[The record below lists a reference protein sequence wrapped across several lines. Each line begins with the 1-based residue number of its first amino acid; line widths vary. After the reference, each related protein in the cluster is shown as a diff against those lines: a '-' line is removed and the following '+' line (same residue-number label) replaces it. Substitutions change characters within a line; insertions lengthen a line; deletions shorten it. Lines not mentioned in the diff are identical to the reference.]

1 MRANLAYSLVIAAL
15 LIAPSAGE
23 AQAAN
28 SAKKEKSST
37 SKKATSKKNKIEIP
51 EQKMPKGFKQAL
63 VYQSMMVFNKAIPL
77 YVTAIKDDPKFVS
90 SYNNLA
96 QCLIKRNQKGDKEM
110 AHSYL
115 SQAIKLSP
123 NNVGTL
129 HTKALVEESDKNYEE
144 AEESYRKI
152 IKIQP
157 LNFRAVQNL
166 SELLFKVGK
175 RREARAVLTNV
186 LKEDPPQQHKK
197 IYQQA
202 LKNLDQKIKE
212 KTKGKAG

>member
-1 MRANLAYSLVIAAL
+1 MRLAYALVITSL
-15 LIAPSAGE
+15 LIAQSASP
-23 AQAAN
+23 AAAEK
-28 SAKKEKSST
+28 SAKKGKSST
-37 SKKATSKKNKIEIP
+37 SKKATSKKKKIEIP
-51 EQKMPKGFKQAL
+51 VQKMPKGFKQAL

-77 YVTAIKDDPKFVS
+77 YMTAIKDDPNFVS

-96 QCLIKRNQKGDKEM
+96 QCLIKRNGKGDKKM

-115 SQAIKLSP
+115 AQALKLSP
-123 NNVGTL
+123 DNVGTL

-144 AEESYRKI
+144 AEEAYRKI
-152 IKIQP
+152 LKIQP

-175 RREARAVLTNV
+175 RREAREVLTNV